1 MLLLMRFPLGIAG
14 IATNRLLIAAVH
26 IVAIAVVV
34 VVIVVV
40 CMLLLLLLLLCGRG
54 GRFA

>member
-1 MLLLMRFPLGIAG
+1 MLLLLRFPLGIAG

-34 VVIVVV
+34 VVVIVVV
-40 CMLLLLLLLLCGRG
+40 CMLLLLLLLCGRG

>member
-1 MLLLMRFPLGIAG
+1 MLLLLRFPLGIAG
-14 IATNRLLIAAVH
+14 IGTNRLLIAAVH

-40 CMLLLLLLLLCGRG
+40 CMLLLLLLLLCGRR

>member
-1 MLLLMRFPLGIAG
+1 MLLLLLLLRFPLGIAG
-14 IATNRLLIAAVH
+14 IATNRLLIAAAVH
-26 IVAIAVVV
+26 IVLV

-40 CMLLLLLLLLCGRG
+40 CMMLLLLLCGRG

>member
-1 MLLLMRFPLGIAG
+1 MLLLLRFPLGIAG
-14 IATNRLLIAAVH
+14 IATNRLLIVAVH

-34 VVIVVV
+34 VIVVV
-40 CMLLLLLLLLCGRG
+40 CMVLLLLLCGRG

>member
-1 MLLLMRFPLGIAG
+1 MLLLLRFPLGIAG
-14 IATNRLLIAAVH
+14 IATNRLMIAAVH
-26 IVAIAVVV
+26 IVAITVVVV

-40 CMLLLLLLLLCGRG
+40 CMLLLLCGRG

>member
-26 IVAIAVVV
+26 IVAIAVIV